1 MQAHAVH
8 GARVDDPVP
17 LPIKRPARAAPP
29 SCTDA
34 LVSQAHVVVGRLVA
48 ARLQPLTHAREE
60 GALGLGLARQ
70 LDERGLER
78 VERQVDVEV
87 ALVVVSVGLA
97 EPVVDDVL
105 GALPVGRHRAQ
116 IGPDLLASE
125 PPLDGEGCLLPQ
137 RRYPARVGLVLGEL
151 GELDRRVVGKDLN
164 LERDEHVAAVGHRD
178 QQVVGIALQAE
189 AAVRRRDLLPHS
201 EAGLDGDIFEGEV
214 AIVGGHV
221 VADALVA
228 QLRVRTHLGLPQEGL
243 HVGRPAGAQ
252 LEQRVAHPR
261 RVVARATRR
270 ALRPLALALLRV
282 PA

>member
-137 RRYPARVGLVLGEL
+137 RPVAARVPNPESVIPRVSDTPGESDWAARERERER
-151 GELDRRVVGKDLN
+151 GADGRRQ
-164 LERDEHVAAVGHRD
+164 AAASG
-178 QQVVGIALQAE
+178 AAQA
-189 AAVRRRDLLPHS
+189 AGAGQTVRRLRAALHRRGCGVPC
-201 EAGLDGDIFEGEV
+201 
-214 AIVGGHV
+214 GGG
-221 VADALVA
+221 
-228 QLRVRTHLGLPQEGL
+228 RVS
-243 HVGRPAGAQ
+243 GASW
-252 LEQRVAHPR
+252 PR
-261 RVVARATRR
+261 TRR
-270 ALRPLALALLRV
+270 AW
-282 PA
+282 